1 MTNRKLSNKWSIK
14 AVCYVRNRQRYL
26 DGPWKETA
34 EEAVKCFAKYLDKK
48 GLLGV
53 LVFQP
58 FLAERCEEANCQAMD
73 SKRNPYREQ
82 KMSTLDLINVGVR
95 VG

>member
-1 MTNRKLSNKWSIK
+1 MTERKLRNKWSIK

-26 DGPWKETA
+26 DGPWKETV
-34 EEAVKCFAKYLDKK
+34 EEAVSGFAEYLDKK
-48 GLLGV
+48 GLLKV

-58 FLAERCEEANCQAMD
+58 FLAERCEETTCHAID

-82 KMSTLDLINVGVR
+82 KIPTLVLELVGIR